1 MQVNKKPHL
10 AALLFCCRFQMPR
23 WKDIYEI
30 SCADFQSLL
39 EQFFLSQGEKNLV
52 VGMARLVKK
61 MWQQFIL
68 HLPIGS
74 WCIWTHTHIQCAMCE
89 QHCKELGVQIP
100 GCVSSTKQQSID
112 HRIIA
117 GQHERYCT
125 METLSNARERQQQLQ
140 SKAIYNNVP
149 ALRAALTL
157 LWSRLLL

>member
-1 MQVNKKPHL
+1 MKGYMRLVVLTFKVFWSNFSNLKERKISSWEWRDWSRRCGSN
-10 AALLFCCRFQMPR
+10 LFSICQ
-23 WKDIYEI
+23 
-30 SCADFQSLL
+30 
-39 EQFFLSQGEKNLV
+39 LV
-52 VGMARLVKK
+52 VGVYE
-61 MWQQFIL
+61 
-68 HLPIGS
+68 
-74 WCIWTHTHIQCAMCE
+74 HTHIQCAMCE

-149 ALRAALTL
+149 ALRGTNSTL
-157 LWSRLLL
+157 VTPTSIMVISSWPVC